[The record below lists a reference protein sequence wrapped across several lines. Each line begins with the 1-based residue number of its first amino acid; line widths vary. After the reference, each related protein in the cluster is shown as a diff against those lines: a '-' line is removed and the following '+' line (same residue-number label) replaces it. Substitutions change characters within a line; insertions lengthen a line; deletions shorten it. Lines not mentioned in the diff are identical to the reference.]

1 MFLVFVSE
9 ILRTATCIFYA
20 SETFALKLRNVYF
33 RSVSILPFT
42 PRIVF
47 SGNFMNP
54 FFSCNHIAFHELAM
68 LSARYIQLSS
78 VLNTDLI
85 FYSGRFLGQRD
96 SRVNTHS
103 RKR

>member
-1 MFLVFVSE
+1 MLLVFVSE
-9 ILRTATCIFYA
+9 ILRTGTCTFYA
-20 SETFALKLRNVYF
+20 SETFALKLRNVF
-33 RSVSILPFT
+33 QV
-42 PRIVF
+42 VF
-47 SGNFMNP
+47 DLTVHSSDRVQRKLFEP
-54 FFSCNHIAFHELAM
+54 FFSCSHIAFYELAM